1 MTMRFLIT
9 ASPDRVVFGEVF
21 IGQEYSA
28 ESFQLTPE
36 CHRDRLYSLDITNA
50 PEDARC
56 ETRFYGVPVDK
67 VDAPPEEIFEEKLKV
82 HIGVEGAPPLFEF
95 DQNIDIAI
103 LMLLTPDEGSKD
115 PDPPN
120 AEAPDPF
127 AVFRQRTEDA
137 VSRKHVSYSC
147 YPPIRITLFPRVAGR
162 RGVPAGATTGGWRGG
177 TECGAGGATLADR
190 RECGLPVEGPN

>member
-1 MTMRFLIT
+1 MSLTTSPMTMRFLIT

-115 PDPPN
+115 PDSPN
-120 AEAPDPF
+120 AEAPDPRP
-127 AVFRQRTEDA
+127 VICQCTDNVLSRQHA
-137 VSRKHVSYSC
+137 ASFPYYS
-147 YPPIRITLFPRVAGR
+147 PIRITFP
-162 RGVPAGATTGGWRGG
+162 P
-177 TECGAGGATLADR
+177 
-190 RECGLPVEGPN
+190 